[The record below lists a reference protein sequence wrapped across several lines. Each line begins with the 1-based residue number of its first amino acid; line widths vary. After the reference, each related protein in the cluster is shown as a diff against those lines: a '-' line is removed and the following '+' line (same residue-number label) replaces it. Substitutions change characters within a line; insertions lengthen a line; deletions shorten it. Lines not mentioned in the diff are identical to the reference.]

1 MPAGRGRPK
10 GWRMD
15 PDKKRVPF
23 STVLAPKSI
32 SRLLRLCAFLDL
44 SQGKVIDEAL
54 KMLLWELDLD
64 RDKVS
69 SPMEI
74 K

>member
-1 MPAGRGRPK
+1 MPAGRRK

-32 SRLLRLCAFLDL
+32 SRLLRLCAWLDI
-44 SQGKVIDEAL
+44 SQGRVIDEAL
-54 KMLLWELDLD
+54 KILLWELGMDQKDSEL
-64 RDKVS
+64 
-69 SPMEI
+69 
-74 K
+74 